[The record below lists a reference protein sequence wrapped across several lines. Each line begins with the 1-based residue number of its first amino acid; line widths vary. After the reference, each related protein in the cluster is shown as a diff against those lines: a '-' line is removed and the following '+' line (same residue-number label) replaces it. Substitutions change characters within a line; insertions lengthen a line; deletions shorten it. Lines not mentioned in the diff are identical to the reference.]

1 MPEALSR
8 KQFLQNSTKAVAAMA
23 VGAGAL
29 SLVTGSRTTA
39 NQVYAA
45 WPYPYQ
51 TLDIEVVRN
60 YGHQAYYSGKG
71 CCYGGFYGLVHA
83 LIDKIGEPYTSFP
96 SEMMIYGWG
105 GGVGYGATC
114 GAINGAAA
122 LISLVCVKARADVLA
137 SELYGW
143 YTQVKF
149 PSDISNDRAVNH
161 TFTENKYDKTLPQN
175 ISGSVLCHVSCA
187 QWITL
192 STYKNASTERKER
205 CARLTGDCAAY
216 AAQIL
221 NDELAGKFTPL
232 YTAPT
237 TIAACMAC
245 HGSTVFDNVSSK
257 SECKQ
262 CHGDPHTQSG
272 MAELS
277 GPPATYHLSQNY
289 PNPFNP
295 QTRIQF
301 SLPEKQR
308 VDLAIYD
315 VHGRMVKELIDFQ
328 EYAAGTYNVDW
339 DGMDADG
346 RKVASGVYFSRI
358 QAGTYSS
365 TCKMS
370 LVK

>member
-1 MPEALSR
+1 MSDSLTR

-29 SLVTGSRTTA
+29 SLVTRSSTNATQVATT
-39 NQVYAA
+39 

-71 CCYGGFYGLVHA
+71 CCYGGFYGIVRA
-83 LIDKIGEPYTSFP
+83 LAEKIGEPYSSFP
-96 SEMMIYGWG
+96 NEIMVYGWG
-105 GGVGYGATC
+105 GGAGWGATC

-122 LISLVCVKARADVLA
+122 LISLVCLKARADLLV
-137 SELYGW
+137 SELFGW

-149 PSDISNDRAVNH
+149 PSDASNDRAVAH
-161 TFTENKYDKTLPQN
+161 TFTENKYDQALPQN
-175 ISGSVLCHVSCA
+175 ISGSLLCHSSCA
-187 QWITL
+187 QWIKL
-192 STYKNASTERKER
+192 SGFKTASTERKER
-205 CARLTGDCAAY
+205 CARLTADCAAY

-221 NDELAGKFTPL
+221 NDELAGTFTPL
-232 YTAPT
+232 YAAPA
-237 TIAACMAC
+237 TIAACMTC
-245 HGSTVFDNVSSK
+245 HGTSAFDNVSSK
-257 SECKQ
+257 MECKQ

-272 MAELS
+272 LATLS
-277 GPPATYHLSQNY
+277 GEAATYHLSQNF

-295 QTRIQF
+295 ETRIQF

-315 VHGRMVKELIDFQ
+315 VHGRVVKELIDYK
-328 EYAAGTYNVDW
+328 EYAAGTYTVDW
-339 DGMDADG
+339 DGMDSDG

-358 QAGTYSS
+358 QAGAYSS